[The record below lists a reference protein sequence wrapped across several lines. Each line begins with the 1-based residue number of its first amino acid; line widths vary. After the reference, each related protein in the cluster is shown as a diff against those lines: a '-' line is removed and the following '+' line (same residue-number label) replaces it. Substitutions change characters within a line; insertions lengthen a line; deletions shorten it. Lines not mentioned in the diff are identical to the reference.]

1 MSRLK
6 QNEAAVVEQIVRLRD
21 VIGQERC
28 ECLAC
33 IRELLAERNRLLGV
47 RECTL
52 EVAS

>member
-6 QNEAAVVEQIVRLRD
+6 QNEAAVVDQLVRLRD
-21 VIGQERC
+21 VTGQERGQ
-28 ECLAC
+28 CLAC
-33 IRELLAERNRLLGV
+33 IRELLDERNRLLGV